1 MNATQLQQLRAEPEL
16 PVLINLLPEE
26 PFADG
31 HIPGSLNACVFEVAF
46 IEKMESLV
54 PDKSASVVIYGAGE
68 GSLDAEVAL
77 TRLSAAGYTQVSVL
91 DDGLAAWKAAGL
103 PVECTAGTSES
114 GNKLAGS
121 YTVDAAE
128 SLIRW
133 TGRNLFNHHSGTLRL
148 ASGHLVVEGDQ
159 LKSARFEIDMN
170 SIACEDIA
178 DAGASAMLIGHLKHS
193 DFFDVANHPTA
204 VFECSSAQKLDVSQ
218 DGVPNYRLEGQFSL
232 RGITKPL
239 AFDALIARA
248 DSGRLTGQ
256 AVLELDRTDYGSQYG
271 SGKFFRFLG
280 KHLVNDH
287 IQLHLKVHANPA

>member
-1 MNATQLQQLRAEPEL
+1 MNATQLQQLLIGPTP

-54 PDKSASVVIYGAGE
+54 PDRSASVVIYGAGE
-68 GSLDAEVAL
+68 GSLDAEVAV

-103 PVECTAGTSES
+103 PVEHTATSES
-114 GNKLAGS
+114 DNKLHGS

-148 ASGHLVVEGDQ
+148 AGGHLVVEGDQ

-178 DAGASAMLIGHLKHS
+178 DAGANAMLIGHLKHS

-204 VFECSSAQKLDVSQ
+204 VFECSSAQKLDVPQ

-287 IQLHLKVHANPA
+287 IQLHLKIHANPA